1 MLRKI
6 RQLAGQTIP
15 RRLDHFGRVPASS
28 KWENLGKLG
37 ARAWESNNKE
47 VIERL
52 GVDSELQEALAY
64 VRDNW
69 GRAPRVGIILG
80 TGSGGVAN
88 RLQVEQT
95 FDYSQIPGF
104 VRSTATGHRGQVI
117 CGTLAGVPAIAMQG
131 RFHRYEGWTFD
142 QTVFPT
148 RLMAALGIQGL
159 VVTNAAGGVDPRMK
173 QGDLILLD
181 SHIDLLTYWPGDLRD
196 SESLCETRA
205 NSHGDEAR
213 ERNHLVRGDQ
223 AYCSRWRELAQREA
237 NRVGVSA
244 RSGVYVALHGPN
256 YETRAEYRLIRKM
269 GGDVVGMST
278 VAEVAVASLRRIPVL
293 AISVVTNV
301 ARPDALDKTS
311 GEEVVHA
318 ARDVE
323 SDLATIIE
331 RSVRE
336 YFAA

>member
-1 MLRKI
+1 M
-6 RQLAGQTIP
+6 
-15 RRLDHFGRVPASS
+15 
-28 KWENLGKLG
+28 
-37 ARAWESNNKE
+37 
-47 VIERL
+47 
-52 GVDSELQEALAY
+52 DSELQEALAF
-64 VRDNW
+64 VQGKW

-88 RLQVEQT
+88 RLQVEQAL
-95 FDYSQIPGF
+95 DYSQIPGF

-117 CGTLAGVPAIAMQG
+117 CGTFGGLPTIAMQG

-173 QGDLILLD
+173 QGDLIFLD
-181 SHIDLLTYWPGDLRD
+181 SHIDLLTYWPGDQRD
-196 SESLCETRA
+196 CHARRESRE
-205 NSHGDEAR
+205 NSRGDEAR
-213 ERNHLVRGDQ
+213 ERGHLVRGDQ
-223 AYCSRWRELAQREA
+223 AYCSKWREMAQRHA
-237 NRVGVSA
+237 NRLGVSA

-256 YETRAEYRLIRKM
+256 YETRAEYRLIRKL

-301 ARPDALDKTS
+301 ARPDALEKTS

-323 SDLATIIE
+323 ADLATIIE
-331 RSVRE
+331 QSARE
-336 YFAA
+336 YFAD

>member
-1 MLRKI
+1 MLVLEPEL
-6 RQLAGQTIP
+6 QLALDHVRQKWGQTP
-15 RRLDHFGRVPASS
+15 
-28 KWENLGKLG
+28 
-37 ARAWESNNKE
+37 
-47 VIERL
+47 
-52 GVDSELQEALAY
+52 Q
-64 VRDNW
+64 
-69 GRAPRVGIILG
+69 VGIILG

-88 RLQVEQT
+88 RLEVET
-95 FDYSQIPGF
+95 TLDYAQIPGF

-117 CGTLAGVPAIAMQG
+117 CGKLAGIPTIAMQG

-181 SHIDLLTYWPGDLRD
+181 SHLDLLTYWPGDQRD
-196 SESLCETRA
+196 YPATQG
-205 NSHGDEAR
+205 SHTNDDHEGGCDR
-213 ERNHLVRGDQ
+213 RRLVRGDQ
-223 AYCSRWRELAQREA
+223 AYCARWRQFAQQEA
-237 NRVGVSA
+237 NRLGVSA
-244 RSGVYVALHGPN
+244 RPGVYVGLPGPN
-256 YETRAEYRLIRKM
+256 YETRAEYRLIRKL

-278 VAEVAVASLRRIPVL
+278 VAEVAIASLHHIPVL
-293 AISVVTNV
+293 AISIVTNV
-301 ARPDALDKTS
+301 ARPDALEKTS

-331 RSVRE
+331 QSVRQ

>member
-1 MLRKI
+1 MGFGALKI
-6 RQLAGQTIP
+6 N
-15 RRLDHFGRVPASS
+15 DMD
-28 KWENLGKLG
+28 
-37 ARAWESNNKE
+37 

-52 GVDSELQEALAY
+52 EVDSELQEALAY
-64 VRDNW
+64 VRDKW

-95 FDYSQIPGF
+95 LDYSQIPGF
-104 VRSTATGHRGQVI
+104 VRSTATGHRGRVI
-117 CGTLAGVPAIAMQG
+117 CGTLGGVPAIAMQG

-148 RLMAALGIQGL
+148 RLMAALGIRGL

-173 QGDLILLD
+173 PGDLIFLE

-196 SESLCETRA
+196 SQSLRETRE
-205 NSHGDEAR
+205 NSRGDEAQ
-213 ERNHLVRGDQ
+213 ERSRLVRGDQ

-278 VAEVAVASLRRIPVL
+278 VGEVAVASLRRIPVL

-301 ARPDALDKTS
+301 ARPDALEKTS

-331 RSVRE
+331 QSVRE
-336 YFAA
+336 YFAT